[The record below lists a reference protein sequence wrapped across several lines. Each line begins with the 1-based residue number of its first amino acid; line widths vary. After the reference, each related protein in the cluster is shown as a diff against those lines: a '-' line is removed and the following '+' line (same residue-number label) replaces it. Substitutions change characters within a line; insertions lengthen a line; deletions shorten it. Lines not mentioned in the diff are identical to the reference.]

1 MAPLS
6 QVSPEFIRK
15 TECADCV
22 RDTVFAWI
30 NANLNQPQQDV
41 INHFVNQWE
50 GSLQFNQG
58 TLSHKL
64 KKQGNIEAMVK
75 VNPVTL
81 SARRQCVV
89 ISPEVEQALMLW
101 VDDML
106 ANGHVVNGLLLTTKC
121 KILKDKFNVPPEK
134 HLTDKG
140 WLQGFYWV

>member
-6 QVSPEFIRK
+6 PVSPEFIRK
-15 TECADCV
+15 MERADCV

-41 INHFVNQWE
+41 INHFVNQRE

-75 VNPVTL
+75 
-81 SARRQCVV
+81 A
-89 ISPEVEQALMLW
+89 
-101 VDDML
+101 
-106 ANGHVVNGLLLTTKC
+106 K
-121 KILKDKFNVPPEK
+121 
-134 HLTDKG
+134 
-140 WLQGFYWV
+140 